1 LRLDVFLKRVGLI
14 KQRTGA
20 RQLCDNG
27 AVSVDGKRAKA
38 GKDIGVGRAIALDL
52 RDEFIEVEVLD
63 IPERNYKRKGGEAFY
78 RILAREPKDPL
89 S

>member
-20 RQLCDNG
+20 RQLCDEG

-38 GKDIGVGRAIALDL
+38 GKDIGIGRAIALDL
-52 RDEFIEVEVLD
+52 RNEFIEIEVMDL
-63 IPERNYKRKGGEAFY
+63 PERNYKRKGGEAFY
-78 RILAREPKDPL
+78 RVMARELKDLL